1 MAGIAHAE
9 VEMETQRCERTH
21 LSCLEPDEAELKYLF
36 RTFLTSHPCLWTF
49 DDPVTLSCAGET
61 SCPLLGQG
69 QTY

>member
-9 VEMETQRCERTH
+9 VEMETQRCKRTH
-21 LSCLEPDEAELKYLF
+21 LSSLEGDEAELKYQL
-36 RTFLTSHPCLWTF
+36 RKLLPSHPCLWTF
-49 DDPVTLSCAGET
+49 DDPVTLPWAGET